1 MSYRPCTEYI
11 SLMLERK
18 LLELDK
24 KRKTYNTTAEKGKEF
39 LGMYKKIKI

>member
-11 SLMLERK
+11 LLMLERE

-39 LGMYKKIKI
+39 VGMYKKIRI